1 MRSVSAQA
9 HIRKGDG
16 VRHPGFRIVG
26 NPRNAPLPDESRIAA
41 APPARRT
48 ELGRGTPSGGG
59 ICVQRCAH
67 GTRNMSGSC
76 EPGAVVRQRRGRG
89 GRRTGER
96 RAVQVGQLD
105 GLFPY
110 TPVALTELQDAAAK
124 RATHLKTIGVVQ
136 PVKQE
141 ARPEPVARIRNAPR
155 YIESRSGVWIIQ
167 VGQTIARLDS
177 IVRSQ
182 AISLQ
187 GLDRAH
193 GNKKVLTHLVRRLRH
208 HGTLAIPDEIV
219 ARGNFIQASPAVR
232 WGQYARGRA
241 HAQPGHFQGD
251 VRGPIEQF
259 GPSRRPT
266 ADGNIAGRFPFGGRA
281 YRHGWRLFRQAL
293 YRHGACGQSRGV
305 EVLECIGDRIAA
317 RRRELPAGQ
326 GGHGLQMPVN
336 PGQLL
341 IRELLHSIEL
351 LHRRRQRPD
360 VGPPCAVLGS
370 RDPVRGAV
378 LRPRRLEELE
388 EIGFSHQ

>member
-1 MRSVSAQA
+1 MSSVSAQA

-16 VRHPGFRIVG
+16 IRHPGFRIVG
-26 NPRNAPLPDESRIAA
+26 DPRNAPLPDESRIAA

-48 ELGRGTPSGGG
+48 ELGRGTPSGSG

-67 GTRNMSGSC
+67 GTRNMSGSG

-136 PVKQE
+136 PVEQE
-141 ARPEPVARIRNAPR
+141 ARPKPVSRIWNAPR
-155 YIESRSGVWIIQ
+155 HIESGLDIWIIQ
-167 VGQTIARLDS
+167 VGQAIAHIDT

-182 AISLQ
+182 AILPH
-187 GLDRAH
+187 GLDRAL
-193 GNKKVLTHLVRRLRH
+193 GNKKVFAHLVRRLGH

-232 WGQYARGRA
+232 WRQYARGRA
-241 HAQPGHFQGD
+241 HTQAGHFQRD
-251 VRGPIEQF
+251 VRGSIEQF
-259 GPSRRPT
+259 GPRRRPT
-266 ADGNIAGRFPFGGRA
+266 ADGDIARRFPFGGRA
-281 YRHGWRLFRQAL
+281 HRHRWGPFRQAL
-293 YRHGACGQSRGV
+293 NRHGASGQPRGIQ
-305 EVLECIGDRIAA
+305 VLECIRDRIAA
-317 RRRELPAGQ
+317 RRRELSARQ
-326 GGHGLQMPVN
+326 RGHSLQMPVN

-341 IRELLHSIEL
+341 IRELLHGVEL

-360 VGPPCAVLGS
+360 VGPPRAVLGG
-370 RDPVRGAV
+370 RDPVRGPV
-378 LRPRRLEELE
+378 LCPRRLEELE